1 MSRIITNKKI
11 DITYSITKSQ
21 VINTRSALVLFLLL
35 IGAVTMN
42 ASAHGVWV
50 ELKDLVDVGESQ
62 DAYILYG
69 HANNPAGITVTNMDP
84 SYLMT
89 PDGQKIMLNTNT
101 VEGKW
106 IPGYGW
112 TVKYLVSPIAAYW
125 PGNYV
130 VVAPRAPSY
139 SNTTLRL
146 TYSAAEAV
154 INAGNDSSASFK
166 SGLPVEISADKALY
180 QIKNKENV
188 TLHVKYNDQQV
199 NATYS
204 AYPQMTAANVHKGF
218 TADKDSFV
226 INFNQTGMWIVNCY
240 YDVVADGNW
249 TATYDSSSK
258 IFKTGDVVPFNT
270 TRYSTILSVW
280 VRP

>member
-1 MSRIITNKKI
+1 M
-11 DITYSITKSQ
+11 
-21 VINTRSALVLFLLL
+21 INTRSALILSLLL

-50 ELKDLVDVGESQ
+50 ELKDMVDVGEGQ
-62 DAYILYG
+62 DVYVFYG
-69 HANNPAGITVTNMDP
+69 HANDPASFALPVMES

-89 PDGQKIMLNTNT
+89 PDGQKIDMKMNK
-101 VEGKW
+101 VVGKW

-112 TVKYLVSPIAAYW
+112 TGEYGVSSFAAYW

-130 VVAPRAPSY
+130 YVAPRAASY

-166 SGLPVEISADKALY
+166 SGLPVEISSEKPLY

-188 TLHVKYNDQQV
+188 TLAVKYNDQVV

-204 AYPQMTAANVHKGF
+204 AYPQMTATKTQKGF
-218 TADKDSFV
+218 CDDKGNFV
-226 INFNQTGMWIVNCY
+226 VNFNQTGMWIVNCY
-240 YDVVADGNW
+240 YDLKADGNW

-270 TRYSTILSVW
+270 TRYSTIPPCTFRKSPAPFSLCTW
-280 VRP
+280 G

>member
-1 MSRIITNKKI
+1 
-11 DITYSITKSQ
+11 

-62 DAYILYG
+62 DAYVYYG
-69 HANNPAGITVTNMDP
+69 HANDPAGFALPVMDS

-89 PDGQKIMLNTNT
+89 PDGQKIMLNTNK

-112 TVKYLVSPIAAYW
+112 TGNYGVSSIAAYW

-130 VVAPRAPSY
+130 FVAPRAASY

-188 TLHVKYNDQQV
+188 TFHVKYNDQQV

-204 AYPQMTAANVHKGF
+204 AYPQMTATKVQKGF

-240 YDVVADGNW
+240 YDVKGDGNW

-258 IFKTGDVVPFNT
+258 VFKTGDVVPFNT

-280 VRP
+280 VRK

>member
-1 MSRIITNKKI
+1 MLQNITI
-11 DITYSITKSQ
+11 LL
-21 VINTRSALVLFLLL
+21 VINTRNALVLFLLL
-35 IGAVTMN
+35 IGAATMN

-62 DAYILYG
+62 DAYVFYG
-69 HANNPAGITVTNMDP
+69 HANDPAGFALPIMDSP
-84 SYLMT
+84 YLMT
-89 PDGQKIMLNTNT
+89 PGGEKIALNANK
-101 VEGKW
+101 VEGEW
-106 IPGYGW
+106 LPGYGW
-112 TVKYLVSPIAAYW
+112 TGDYAVSTIVAYL

-130 VVAPRAPSY
+130 YVAPRAPTY
-139 SNTTLRL
+139 SNKTLRL

-154 INAGNDSSASFK
+154 INAGNDSSASFS
-166 SGLPVEISADKALY
+166 SGLPVEISSEKPLY

-188 TLHVKYNDQQV
+188 TFTVKYNDQQV

-204 AYPQMTAANVHKGF
+204 AYPQMTATKVQKGF

-226 INFNQTGMWIVNCY
+226 INFNQTGMWVLNCY
-240 YDVVADGNW
+240 YDVIGDGEW
-249 TATYDSSSK
+249 TATYDSSSN

-280 VRP
+280 VRK